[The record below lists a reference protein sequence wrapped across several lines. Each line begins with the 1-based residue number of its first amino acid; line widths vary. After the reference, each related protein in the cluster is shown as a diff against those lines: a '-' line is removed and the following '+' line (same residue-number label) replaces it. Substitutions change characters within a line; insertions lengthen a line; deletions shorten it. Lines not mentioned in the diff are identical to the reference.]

1 MTQKY
6 PDLDMHQLSK
16 QISIEGNGTKL
27 QSLKKELRQP
37 LQERYFKALIK
48 SKDYK
53 QQLLITTYM

>member
-27 QSLKKELRQP
+27 QSLKKELR
-37 LQERYFKALIK
+37 
-48 SKDYK
+48 
-53 QQLLITTYM
+53 